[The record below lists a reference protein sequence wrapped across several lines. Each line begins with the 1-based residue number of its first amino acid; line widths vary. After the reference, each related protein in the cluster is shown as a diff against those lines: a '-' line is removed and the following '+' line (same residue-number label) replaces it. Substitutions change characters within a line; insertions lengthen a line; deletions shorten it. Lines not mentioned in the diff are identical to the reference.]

1 MLVGRDEELRRLRRL
16 LDRARSGAGGCI
28 VIRGEPGVGKT
39 ELTEE
44 VVRRAHGFQ
53 VTTARGV
60 ESESELAF
68 AGLATLT
75 RPCLGRIDELAP
87 PQRRAISS
95 ALALSD
101 EPTGSA
107 HAVYLAFLSLLALAA
122 DEHPQ
127 LIVVD
132 DLQWVDRPSTNAIL
146 FAARRLGADR
156 VAMVLAMRPSEDGD
170 RSNALGLPEVTL
182 GGLEPE
188 AARSLLTSE
197 YPDMDGSVVSAVV
210 KATAGVPL
218 ALLEVPRLLSEDQVR
233 GREALA
239 DPVPVGTRVQ
249 DAFRRTLA
257 TLPPG
262 CREALVVLAAD
273 ERSAP
278 AILLQALQQLGLAI
292 DVLEPARHAA
302 VIRDVADGVAFRHP
316 LLRSAVYHGMPISIR
331 RRAHLALANALGD
344 DHVERRAWHLAFAA
358 SAPDEEVASTLV
370 NAARAA
376 GRKGAYASAVAAY
389 ERAAELTPDPG
400 LRAWRFLDG
409 AEACR
414 LGGFPD
420 RGISLLD
427 RAMALAPASPVR
439 AHIQLTR
446 GRILFHHGSLPD
458 AYAVF
463 TKEARRIE
471 RELPEV
477 AAKLLTEA
485 CWTCTGAADVPNG
498 LRSAEHAYA
507 LSRIVGG
514 PARATAALALAEAYL
529 LIGRG
534 RDARRILTACKA
546 YLESR
551 PSPFSPAFSPTIAMS
566 YLVAG
571 DYEFAGF
578 LLNAQVAAAREL
590 GAPGLISFVIGSR
603 VDYLFR
609 TGEWTAAYADGTE
622 ALALARDVPSFSIL
636 AFVLTELARTE
647 AGLGRED
654 ALNHAT
660 EGERLV
666 ARHGHHSLILCAQAA
681 RALLHLGAGRI
692 DEAITELRQT
702 DRLWDRSGARD
713 PGVVQWM
720 PDLVEAFARAGRF
733 DEAWNILGKLDDQA
747 EQSQSTWARAVAARG
762 RGLLADVEF
771 ESHLTEALALHATE
785 PTPFEEA
792 RTELVFGERLRRAGR
807 RAEARPHL
815 RAALATFH
823 RLGAR
828 DWARRAEVEL
838 GGSVEHAERGRPA
851 SDHLSP
857 HELQIA
863 LQVAGGA
870 TNAEAAA
877 ALFVT
882 RKTVEF
888 HLRNVY
894 RKLGIRSRTELAALM
909 AAQRSVR
916 PAHRDRADI
925 SATELPLDS

>member
-1 MLVGRDEELRRLRRL
+1 MLVGRDEELRRLKHL
-16 LDRARSGAGGCI
+16 LDRARSGAGGCL

-44 VVRRAHGFQ
+44 VVRRARGFQ

-68 AGLATLT
+68 ACLATLT
-75 RPCLGRIDELAP
+75 RPSLTRIQELAP

-101 EPTGSA
+101 EPIGSA
-107 HAVYLAFLSLLALAA
+107 YAVYLAFLSLLALAA

-132 DLQWVDRPSTNAIL
+132 DLQWVDRPSATAIL

-156 VAMVLAMRPSEDGD
+156 VATVLAMRASGDDDGD
-170 RSNALGLPEVTL
+170 ALGLPEMTL
-182 GGLEPE
+182 GGLQAD
-188 AARSLLTSE
+188 AARLLLTNL
-197 YPDMDGSVVSAVV
+197 YPGIEATVASALIR
-210 KATAGVPL
+210 ATAGVPL
-218 ALLEVPRLLSEDQVR
+218 ALVEVPRLLSEDQLH

-239 DPVPVGTRVQ
+239 DPIPVGVRVQ
-249 DAFRRTLA
+249 EAFRRTLT
-257 TLPPG
+257 TLPTD
-262 CREALVVLAAD
+262 CREALVLLAAD

-278 AILLQALQQLGLAI
+278 ATLREALERLGLSI
-292 DVLEPARHAA
+292 DVLEPAHRAA
-302 VIRDVADGVAFRHP
+302 VITDVLGEIAFRHP
-316 LLRSAVYHGMPISIR
+316 LLRSAVYHGAPISVR
-331 RRAHLALANALGD
+331 RRAHLALADALGD
-344 DHVERRAWHLAFAA
+344 SHPERYAWHLAFAA
-358 SAPDEEVASTLV
+358 AAPDERVASTLD
-370 NAARAA
+370 NAARIA
-376 GRKGAYASAVAAY
+376 GRKGAHASAARAF
-389 ERAAELTPDPG
+389 ERAAELTPDTG
-400 LRAWRFLDG
+400 NRARRLLDG

-414 LGGFPD
+414 LGGLPD
-420 RGISLLD
+420 RGISLLE
-427 RAMALAPASPVR
+427 RAMALAPASPIR
-439 AHIQLTR
+439 AEIQLTR

-463 TKEARRIE
+463 TNEARRIE
-471 RELPEV
+471 RELPDL

-485 CWTCTGAADVPNG
+485 CWASTGAADVANG
-498 LRSAEHAYA
+498 LRSAEQAYT
-507 LSRIVGG
+507 LGRTVGG
-514 PARATAALALAEAYL
+514 PAKATSALALAEAYL

-534 RDARRILTACKA
+534 RDARRVLNACKA
-546 YLESR
+546 SLESR

-571 DYEFAGF
+571 DYEFAGSLF
-578 LLNAQVAAAREL
+578 HAQVAAAREL

-609 TGEWTAAYADGTE
+609 TGEWTAAYADATE
-622 ALALARDVPSFSIL
+622 ALALARDVPSFAIL
-636 AFVLTELARTE
+636 AFVLTALARTE

-654 ALNHAT
+654 ALDHAT

-666 ARHGHHSLILCAQAA
+666 ARHGHHSLVLCAQAA

-692 DEAITELRQT
+692 EEAIAELHQT
-702 DRLWDRSGARD
+702 DRLWDLSGARN
-713 PGVVQWM
+713 PSVVQWM
-720 PDLVEAFARAGRF
+720 PDLVEAFARAGRL
-733 DEAWNILGKLDDQA
+733 DEAWNVLEKLDEQA
-747 EQSQSTWARAVAARG
+747 ELSQNTWARAVAARG
-762 RGLLADVEF
+762 RGLLAEMDF
-771 ESHLTEALALHATE
+771 EAHLTEALALHATE

-828 DWARRAEVEL
+828 DWARRAQVEL

-882 RKTVEF
+882 RKTIEF

-909 AAQRSVR
+909 ASQRSIR
-916 PAHRDRADI
+916 PRQVERPDI
-925 SATELPLDS
+925 APSAPSLDS